1 MKKVLSLAVLLTIAI
16 LLSTGLKPYN
26 GKLSERL
33 QNAIKSSKDDKFTVY
48 VYFKDKGPDVQK
60 YLSNPSSLVTEKSLE
75 RRKKVLS
82 PGALVDFEDV
92 PLYQPYVDMAAQ
104 HTSKVRDQL
113 RWLNCISAEVTRE
126 QVSDLA
132 EINCVKNM
140 DVVERFKKNKDEYQ
154 LGAEENRTPV
164 QTGDHPLTD
173 SLNYGTGAA
182 QMTII
187 KANLV
192 HNIGVY
198 GQKIIIGH
206 FDAGYLNLNH
216 EVFTTLPTKILRKKD
231 FHTGDTVNIASHSHG
246 QATFSLCG
254 GYKPGQMISPAFM
267 SSFILCRTEV
277 DPTETPIEMDHWI
290 AAAQWVD
297 SLGAD
302 VITSSLGYLTF
313 DSPYPGYTWQD
324 MNGHTMPITIAALH
338 ASHVGILVSNSAGN
352 DGSSTHNTL
361 GGPADSDSIL
371 TVGALDPTGIR
382 ADYSSVGPTTDV
394 PARIKPDIM
403 TQGSYN
409 KVATTSDYNTF
420 GSGTSW
426 ACPMNAG
433 VAACILSANRN
444 LTPMQVIGIVHKFG
458 SNSSSPNNL
467 IGWGTLDAQQ
477 CVDSARKLDNVPPV
491 IVHTQPFTTTAD
503 TSYKTFK
510 AVITDN
516 GIIRYTRSGEAPRIY
531 YRKKVGGVWGSY
543 TSANFYYTN
552 QDTFY
557 FKITGSALGTTVEY
571 YIAAQDIALPNALC
585 TTSPA
590 GGSGINPPGSTA
602 PGTRYTYIVQTSS
615 VINLGSGVPDEYKL
629 YNNYPNPFNPS
640 TVIKFGLAKSEFV
653 SLRIYDITGRL
664 IKTAVDENLKAGTYE
679 YKFNA
684 EGLSSGIYIY
694 QINAGSFKSQAKML
708 LVK

>member
-1 MKKVLSLAVLLTIAI
+1 MKKAISLTLLLAIAVLFSVAT
-16 LLSTGLKPYN
+16 KPYN
-26 GKLSERL
+26 GKLTERL
-33 QNAIKSSKDDKFTVY
+33 ENALKNSQSDKFTVY

-60 YLSNPSSLVTEKSLE
+60 YLSNPSSLVTEQSLE
-75 RRKKVLS
+75 RRKKVL
-82 PGALVDFEDV
+82 PPDALVEMEDV
-92 PLYQPYVDMAAQ
+92 PLYQPYIDIAAS
-104 HTSKVRDQL
+104 HTLKVRNHL
-113 RWLNCISAEVTRE
+113 RWLNCVSAEVTRSQISE
-126 QVSDLA
+126 LA
-132 EINCVKNM
+132 EISCVKNM
-140 DVVERFKKNKDEYQ
+140 DVVERFKKQKDE
-154 LGAEENRTPV
+154 AELASLESKKQPV
-164 QTGDHPLTD
+164 NTDHPLVD
-173 SLNYGTGAA
+173 SLNYGTGLA
-182 QMTII
+182 QMTLI

-198 GQKIIIGH
+198 GQKIIVAN

-216 EVFTTLPTKILRKKD
+216 EVFATLPTKIIKKKD
-231 FHTGDTVNIASHSHG
+231 FHTGDTVNLASHSHG
-246 QATFSLCG
+246 QATFSLCA

-267 SSFILCRTEV
+267 SSYILCRTEV

-313 DSPYPGYTWQD
+313 DSPYTGYTWQD
-324 MNGHTMPITIAALH
+324 MNGRTMPITLAAVH
-338 ASHVGILVSNSAGN
+338 AAHVGILVSNSAGN

-361 GGPADSDSIL
+361 GGPADADSIL
-371 TVGALDPTGIR
+371 TVGALDPSGIR
-382 ADYSSVGPTTDV
+382 ASYSSVGPTTDV
-394 PARIKPDIM
+394 PPRIKPDIM
-403 TQGSYN
+403 AQGSSN
-409 KVATTSDYNTF
+409 KVATTTDYSTF

-477 CVDSARKLDNVPPV
+477 CVDSARKLDNVAPV
-491 IVHTQPFTTTAD
+491 ITHTQPFTTTAD
-503 TSYKTFK
+503 TSYKIFK
-510 AVITDN
+510 AKITDN
-516 GIIRYTRSGEAPRIY
+516 GIIRYSRSGEAPRVY

-552 QDTFY
+552 LDTFY
-557 FKITGSALGTTVEY
+557 FQITGSALGTTVEY
-571 YIAAQDIALPNALC
+571 YFAAQDIALPNALC

-615 VINLGSGVPDEYKL
+615 VINITGDVPKDFRL
-629 YNNYPNPFNPS
+629 FNNYPNPFNPS
-640 TVIKFGLAKSEFV
+640 TKIKFDIAKSEFV
-653 SLRIYDITGRL
+653 TLNIYDITGKLVNR
-664 IKTAVDENLKAGTYE
+664 AVNENLKAGTYE
-679 YKFNA
+679 YIFNA
-684 EGLSSGIYIY
+684 GGLSSGIYFC
-694 QINAGSFKSQAKML
+694 QINAGNFRAQTKML

>member
-1 MKKVLSLAVLLTIAI
+1 MKKAISLTLLLAIAVLFSVAT
-16 LLSTGLKPYN
+16 KPYN

-33 QNAIKSSKDDKFTVY
+33 ENALKYSQSDNFTVY
-48 VYFKDKGPDVQK
+48 VYFKDKGPEVQK
-60 YLSNPSSLVTEKSLE
+60 YLSNPSSLVTERSLE
-75 RRKKVLS
+75 RRKKVL
-82 PGALVDFEDV
+82 PPNALVEIEDV
-92 PLYQPYVDMAAQ
+92 PLYQPYIDMTAS
-104 HTSKVRDQL
+104 HTLKVRDHL
-113 RWLNCISAEVTRE
+113 RWLNCVSAEVTRSQISE
-126 QVSDLA
+126 LA
-132 EINCVKNM
+132 EIGCVRNM
-140 DVVERFKKNKDEYQ
+140 DIVERFKKQKDEAQ
-154 LGAEENRTPV
+154 IASLEKKSEPV
-164 QTGDHPLTD
+164 STDHPLVD
-173 SLNYGTGAA
+173 SMNYGTGLA

-187 KANLV
+187 KANMV

-216 EVFTTLPTKILRKKD
+216 EVFSTLPTKILKKKD

-277 DPTETPIEMDHWI
+277 DPTETPVEMDHWI

-313 DSPYPGYTWQD
+313 DSPYTGYTWQD
-324 MNGHTMPITIAALH
+324 MNGHTMPITLAALH
-338 ASHVGILVSNSAGN
+338 AAHVGILVSNSAGN

-371 TVGALDPTGIR
+371 TVGALEPSGIR
-382 ADYSSVGPTTDV
+382 ATYSSVGPTTDV

-403 TQGSYN
+403 TQGSSN
-409 KVATTSDYNTF
+409 KVATTSDYSTF

-477 CVDSARKLDNVPPV
+477 CVDSARKLDNSAPV
-491 IVHTQPFTTTAD
+491 ITHTQPFTTTAD
-503 TSYKTFK
+503 TSYKIFK
-510 AVITDN
+510 AKITDN
-516 GIIRYTRSGEAPRIY
+516 GIIRYSRSGEAPRVY
-531 YRKKVGGVWGSY
+531 FRKKVGGVWGSY

-552 QDTFY
+552 LDTFY
-557 FKITGSALGTTVEY
+557 FRVTGSALGTTVEY
-571 YIAAQDIALPNALC
+571 YFAAQDIALPNALC

-615 VINLGSGVPDEYKL
+615 VINITGDVPKEFKLSG
-629 YNNYPNPFNPS
+629 NYPNPFNPS
-640 TVIKFGLAKSEFV
+640 TKIKFELAKSEFV
-653 SLRIYDITGRL
+653 TMNIYDITGKL
-664 IKTAVDENLKAGTYE
+664 IRQAVNENLRAGTYE
-679 YKFNA
+679 YQFNA
-684 EGLSSGIYIY
+684 EGLSSGIYFC
-694 QINAGSFKSQAKML
+694 QINAGTFRAQSKML